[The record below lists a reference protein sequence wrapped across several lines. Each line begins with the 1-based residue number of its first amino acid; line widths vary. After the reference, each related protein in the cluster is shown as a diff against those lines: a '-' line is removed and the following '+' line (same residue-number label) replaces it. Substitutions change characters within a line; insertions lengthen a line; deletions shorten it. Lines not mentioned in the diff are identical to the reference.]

1 MPVQPPLEASIF
13 GPMEIGLLLLVC
25 LLLFGAKRIPEIAG
39 SFGKGIKEFKK
50 SVNDVQS
57 SIDLQGTNDAPQQS
71 NYLPP
76 APMQSRDAQA
86 REESTPVR
94 EPKRLI

>member
-1 MPVQPPLEASIF
+1 MF
-13 GPMEIGLLLLVC
+13 GMGPMEMGLAVLAI

-50 SVNDVQS
+50 NMNDVQRDIAEPS
-57 SIDLQGTNDAPQQS
+57 AQESLLRATQNVAHDES
-71 NYLPP
+71 P
-76 APMQSRDAQA
+76 AA
-86 REESTPVR
+86 

>member
-1 MPVQPPLEASIF
+1 MIVQPPLEASIF

-57 SIDLQGTNDAPQQS
+57 SIDLHGTNDVPSQS

-76 APMQSRDAQA
+76 APMQSRDVQA
-86 REESTPVR
+86 REESTAAR

>member
-1 MPVQPPLEASIF
+1 MPLQASLF
-13 GPMEIGLLLLVC
+13 GPMEIGLLMVVV

-50 SVNDVQS
+50 NMNDVQN
-57 SIDLQGTNDAPQQS
+57 SIDTPSSS
-71 NYLPP
+71 NALPP
-76 APMQSRDAQA
+76 AQPNMA
-86 REESTPVR
+86 REESAPAA